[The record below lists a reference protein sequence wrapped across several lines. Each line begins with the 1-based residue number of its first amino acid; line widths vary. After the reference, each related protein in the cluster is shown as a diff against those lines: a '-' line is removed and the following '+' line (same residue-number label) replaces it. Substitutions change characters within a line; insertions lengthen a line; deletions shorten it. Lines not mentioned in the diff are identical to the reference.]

1 MEREKG
7 LGRLRL
13 VLTHKLSTGIIVLF
27 LSVGI
32 KLYFI
37 SRQEPFV
44 LYLLPVRT
52 EMIREHKC
60 RLLVDIVSVLHW
72 HWGLSLIGISR
83 EKFKSLSVVTRK
95 NQILCPTSPVSP
107 VLMDLIKSSSW
118 PHLQDGGQDVGK
130 RSVAPCQPPAPWPGP
145 SALLLWLVMMRRVYF
160 ANIGPV
166 WCYH

>member
-1 MEREKG
+1 MKVLFHKNQGKLLNRANGLIICLCVCGERKVWG
-7 LGRLRL
+7 DSAWFSPINFPLASL
-13 VLTHKLSTGIIVLF
+13 LF

-37 SRQEPFV
+37 PRQEPFV

-107 VLMDLIKSSSW
+107 VLMDLIKSSLAD
-118 PHLQDGGQDVGK
+118 PTCKMVDK
-130 RSVAPCQPPAPWPGP
+130 
-145 SALLLWLVMMRRVYF
+145 M
-160 ANIGPV
+160 
-166 WCYH
+166 

>member
-1 MEREKG
+1 M
-7 LGRLRL
+7 

-107 VLMDLIKSSSW
+107 VLMDLIKSSLAD
-118 PHLQDGGQDVGK
+118 PTCKMVDK
-130 RSVAPCQPPAPWPGP
+130 
-145 SALLLWLVMMRRVYF
+145 M
-160 ANIGPV
+160 
-166 WCYH
+166 